1 MSGSLNNC
9 KPSRKTWH
17 YGMKKD
23 IVKGRL
29 RNSRKKTDII
39 WKGLVKW
46 RNKII
51 LISKKYLWLKKRY

>member
-1 MSGSLNNC
+1 
-9 KPSRKTWH
+9 
-17 YGMKKD
+17 MKKD